1 MKRQIRW
8 SVFAA
13 LLLILSLTGCK
24 RDLGAFEFSYSVE
37 SVDNFKVMLSMDSE
51 KHYKVERIDYFMDNF
66 ARKRDPKVVEG
77 VLTDDEYAE
86 LSQLIADVDFF
97 SMKDSYGFE
106 STPKNGMNDLV
117 YQISLSSGGKEK
129 FLSIRS
135 ADKQVFPQSFIELV
149 KRITVFNDQKLK

>member
-77 VLTDDEYAE
+77 VLTEPVDRRRGFLLDEGFLRLRIDSKKWHE
-86 LSQLIADVDFF
+86 RPCLSDF
-97 SMKDSYGFE
+97 
-106 STPKNGMNDLV
+106 
-117 YQISLSSGGKEK
+117 SL
-129 FLSIRS
+129 
-135 ADKQVFPQSFIELV
+135 
-149 KRITVFNDQKLK
+149 KRR